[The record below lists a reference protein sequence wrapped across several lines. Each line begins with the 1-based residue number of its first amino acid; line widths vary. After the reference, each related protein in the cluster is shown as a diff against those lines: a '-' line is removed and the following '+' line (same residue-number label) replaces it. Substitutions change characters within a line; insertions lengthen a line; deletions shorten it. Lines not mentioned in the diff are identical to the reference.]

1 LVYGFSLS
9 SQASHFVSR
18 QLRSHQRL
26 VDRIMRAI
34 SANETE
40 VRDVLAAVTPG
51 GGKSLLPVIAAT
63 RLIAAR
69 IVDRVVWIVPR
80 ETLKYQAEE
89 AFADVSWRSALGHEL
104 SVRAADN
111 EPDPSRGL
119 AGYVTTYQ
127 AVAAA
132 PDLHLAEFQRY
143 RTLLVVDELHHLPAL
158 YDINPDGGEEEAAWS
173 QALLPLFETSVV
185 RLLMSGT
192 LQRADGRA
200 ILWLPYRLLAHKN
213 RQREIALD
221 APGWAVVGY
230 SRRMALME
238 RAILPCIFGAVD
250 GEAEWIDA
258 DERVSGPHRISGSP
272 DTARPALFT
281 ALRTEFADDLLR
293 RAFKSCREHR
303 QRRRQALG
311 LLRHETAPGLGKLL
325 VVAPNQALARRYL
338 DRLRSWFP
346 PAQAA
351 NQVGL
356 AVSDVRNAHE
366 ILAAFRFLPEPS
378 VLCTVA
384 MAYEGMDAPGVTHI
398 AALTHIRSRPWL
410 EQLIARATRVDP
422 HGGVYH
428 EQQATIFHPDDWLFR
443 DFRHQ
448 IETEQGTKASEK
460 KRRRRQHELPFD
472 GPEEI
477 EANPFGIVPLR
488 SNALAIRFE
497 EVAPGPDFVA
507 APRAEQRDPGAAVET
522 PSVAE
527 HRLRQRI
534 GQMVA
539 AQVIEDESLPDRA
552 CRTASEYHAYNAV
565 LRNCFGKPRAEMTLS
580 ELEAVISWLERHR
593 LSDYLH
599 VLEEDQHYR
608 FSAAR
613 RGHAIPRTG
622 RRS

>member
-1 LVYGFSLS
+1 MN
-9 SQASHFVSR
+9 R
-18 QLRSHQRL
+18 QLRSHQCL

-34 SANETE
+34 STNETE

-51 GGKSLLPVIAAT
+51 GGKSLLPVIAAS
-63 RLIAAR
+63 RLIGAGIADR
-69 IVDRVVWIVPR
+69 IVWIVPR
-80 ETLKYQAEE
+80 ETLKHQAEE
-89 AFADVSWRSALGHEL
+89 AFADASWRNALGHAL

-132 PDLHLAEFQRY
+132 PGLHLAEVQRH

-158 YDINPDGGEEEAAWS
+158 YDLDPHAGDDEAAWS
-173 QALLPLFETSVV
+173 RALLPLLETSVV

-200 ILWLPYRLLAHKN
+200 ILWLPYRLLARKS
-213 RQREIALD
+213 RLREIALD
-221 APGWAVVGY
+221 APSWAVVGY
-230 SRRMALME
+230 SRRTALME
-238 RAILPCIFGAVD
+238 RAILPCVFGAID
-250 GEAEWIDA
+250 GEAEWMDA
-258 DERVSGPHRISGSP
+258 EQSVCGPHRLSGSP

-281 ALRTEFADDLLR
+281 ALRTEFAEHLLGA
-293 RAFKSCREHR
+293 AFRSCRELR
-303 QRRRQALG
+303 RRRRQALG
-311 LLRHETAPGLGKLL
+311 LSPYENALGLGKLL
-325 VVAPNQALARRYL
+325 VVAPNQALARHYL
-338 DRLRSWFP
+338 ARLRGWFP
-346 PAQAA
+346 AAQAA
-351 NQVGL
+351 RQVGL
-356 AVSDVRNAHE
+356 AVSDVRDAHE
-366 ILAAFRFLPEPS
+366 TIAAFRLLPAPS

-422 HGGVYH
+422 HGGAYH

-448 IETEQGTKASEK
+448 IETEQGTKAAE
-460 KRRRRQHELPFD
+460 KRRRRHGELPFKRD
-472 GPEEI
+472 EDM

-488 SNALAIRFE
+488 SNALAVRFE

-507 APRAEQRDPGAAVET
+507 APRAEQRDPGSAVET

-539 AQVIEDESLPDRA
+539 AQVIEDKALPDGT
-552 CRTASEYHAYNAV
+552 CRTAGDYHAYNAI
-565 LRNCFGKPRAEMTLS
+565 LRNRFGKPRAEMTLA
-580 ELEAVISWLERHR
+580 ELEAIIGWLERNR
-593 LSDYLH
+593 LSDHLD
-599 VLEEDQHYR
+599 LLDGDQHYR

-613 RGHAIPRTG
+613 RGHAIPRTAHP
-622 RRS
+622 S

>member
-1 LVYGFSLS
+1 M
-9 SQASHFVSR
+9 SR

-26 VDRIMRAI
+26 VDRIMQAI
-34 SANETE
+34 AAKETE

-51 GGKSLLPVIAAT
+51 GGKSLLPVIAAS
-63 RLIAAR
+63 RLIGAGL
-69 IVDRVVWIVPR
+69 VDRVVWIVPR

-89 AFADVSWRSALGHEL
+89 AFADPSWRSALGHEL

-119 AGYVTTYQ
+119 AGYITTYQ

-132 PDLHLAEFQRY
+132 PDLHLAEFQRH

-158 YDINPDGGEEEAAWS
+158 YDISPEAGEEEAAWS
-173 QALLPLFETSVV
+173 RALLPLFETSVV

-200 ILWLPYRLLAHKN
+200 ILWLPYRLLAH
-213 RQREIALD
+213 RSRLREIALD
-221 APGWAVVGY
+221 APGWAVIGY

-238 RAILPCIFGAVD
+238 RAVLPCIFGAVD
-250 GEAEWIDA
+250 GEAEWLDA
-258 DERVSGPHRISGSP
+258 DETPSGPHRISGRP

-281 ALRTEFADDLLR
+281 ALRTEFADHLLR
-293 RAFKSCREHR
+293 RAFTACREHR
-303 QRRRQALG
+303 HRRRRALG
-311 LLRHETAPGLGKLL
+311 LAPHETAPGLGKLL

-338 DRLRSWFP
+338 DCLRRFFP
-346 PAQAA
+346 SEQAA
-351 NQVGL
+351 RQVGI

-378 VLCTVA
+378 ILCTVA

-422 HGGVYH
+422 HGGAYQ

-443 DFRHQ
+443 EFRHQ
-448 IETEQGTKASEK
+448 IETEQGTKAAE
-460 KRRRRQHELPFD
+460 KRRRKQQELAFER
-472 GPEEI
+472 PEEA

-507 APRAEQRDPGAAVET
+507 APRAEQRDPGSAIET

-539 AQVIEDESLPDRA
+539 AQVIEDEPLANGTP
-552 CRTASEYHAYNAV
+552 RTASDYHAYNAI
-565 LRNCFGKPRAEMTLS
+565 LRNRFGKPRAEMTLS
-580 ELEAVISWLERHR
+580 ELEAVIGWLERNR

-599 VLEEDQHYR
+599 VLENDQHYR

-613 RGHAIPRTG
+613 RGHTIPVRN
-622 RRS
+622 RNADKLSSSPLA